1 MNTAL
6 FSGSDLDVVFSLVL
20 TMSLSASWIAAAVL
34 VLRLCLKRAPKWVN
48 VLLWGIVAVRLVLPV
63 SIESPLS
70 LLPRTE
76 AILPAAAAQP
86 IQTGTAPAVGSAA
99 AIASGAAM
107 RSQPGWTT
115 ILAWVWLVGIAVL
128 LLYTWIS
135 TQRLRRKVREAVRL
149 QGNIY
154 ETEHIASPFVL
165 GVLRPRIYL
174 PYHMD
179 SRDQEQVIAHE
190 QAHLRRGDH
199 VWKPLGFLLLT
210 IHWFNPLLWLSY
222 VLLCRDI
229 ELACDEK
236 VIKNLSCGQRA
247 DYMQALVTCSVN
259 RRRIAACPLAF
270 GEIGVKERVRS
281 VMHYK
286 KPTFWIILLAVA
298 ACVVLAVCFLTNP
311 IGFRYDAAAD
321 PIVSAKYFDARNH
334 TDPIAVDLSAAQ
346 IDELS
351 SRLDGLKNAKTSDTL
366 AGWTPMYQISAQ
378 LQDGSYIR
386 ANGYS
391 SADDTQVDIEWNDV
405 HYLVTD
411 REFQDYLSRICAG
424 ADVAAAEEASA
435 RETPALPADTNAAE
449 PEQPAESDALGE
461 KLAESDALG
470 EKLAETE
477 TEAEALDHDPVL
489 DAAISKAVL
498 DHYADAVQPGQIH
511 VESHVLLAQDDSSAD
526 TITVYLLVLQ
536 ETYSADGGTLT
547 MENGSYVPTA
557 ITFSLSTSSGPT
569 PLEYWEP
576 SDGSYSDD
584 IRAKFPSAAADE
596 ALQNDQAYIEDLKTV
611 CYQKALEAKNGAAS

>member
-48 VLLWGIVAVRLVLPV
+48 VLLWGIIAVRLVLPV

-76 AILPAAAAQP
+76 AILPAVTAQP
-86 IQTGTAPAVGSAA
+86 IQAGTAPAVGGAA

-107 RSQPGWTT
+107 RSQPGRTT

-179 SRDQEQVIAHE
+179 SRDREQVIAHE

-236 VIKNLSCGQRA
+236 VIKHLDCGQRA

-281 VMHYK
+281 VMNYK

-391 SADDTQVDIEWNDV
+391 SADDTQVDIEWNGV

-411 REFQDYLSRICAG
+411 REFQDYLSRVCVG
-424 ADVAAAEEASA
+424 VDVAAAEEASA

-461 KLAESDALG
+461 KLAE
-470 EKLAETE
+470 TE
-477 TEAEALDHDPVL
+477 TKAEALDHDPVL
-489 DAAISKAVL
+489 DDAISKAVL

-536 ETYSADGGTLT
+536 ETYSADGETLT

-584 IRAKFPSAAADE
+584 IRAKFPAAAADE
-596 ALQNDQAYIEDLKTV
+596 ALNDQAYIDALRSACEEQA
-611 CYQKALEAKNGAAS
+611 QKARTSTQG

>member
-76 AILPAAAAQP
+76 AILPAVTAQP
-86 IQTGTAPAVGSAA
+86 IQAGTAPAVGGAA

-107 RSQPGWTT
+107 RSQPGRTT

-179 SRDQEQVIAHE
+179 SRDREQVIAHE

-236 VIKNLSCGQRA
+236 VIKHLDCGQRA

-281 VMHYK
+281 VMNYK

-391 SADDTQVDIEWNDV
+391 SADDTQVDIEWNGV

-424 ADVAAAEEASA
+424 VDVAAAEEASA

-461 KLAESDALG
+461 KLAE
-470 EKLAETE
+470 TE
-477 TEAEALDHDPVL
+477 TKAEALDHDPVL
-489 DAAISKAVL
+489 DDAISKAVL

-536 ETYSADGGTLT
+536 ETYSADGETLT

-584 IRAKFPSAAADE
+584 IRAKFPAAAADE
-596 ALQNDQAYIEDLKTV
+596 ALNDQAYIDALRSACEEQA
-611 CYQKALEAKNGAAS
+611 QKARTSTQG

>member
-76 AILPAAAAQP
+76 AILPAVTAQP

-149 QGNIY
+149 RGNIY

-179 SRDQEQVIAHE
+179 SRDREQVIAHE
-190 QAHLRRGDH
+190 QAHLRRRDH

-236 VIKNLSCGQRA
+236 VIKHLDCGQRA

-270 GEIGVKERVRS
+270 GEIGVKERVKS
-281 VMHYK
+281 VMNYK
-286 KPTFWIILLAVA
+286 KPTFWIILLAAA

-351 SRLDGLKNAKTSDTL
+351 SRLDGLKNVKTSDTL

-391 SADDTQVDIEWNDV
+391 SADDTQVDIEWNGE

-411 REFQDYLSRICAG
+411 REFQDYLSRVCAG
-424 ADVAAAEEASA
+424 VDVAAAEEASA

-449 PEQPAESDALGE
+449 PEQPT
-461 KLAESDALG
+461 ESDALG

-489 DAAISKAVL
+489 DDAISKAVL
-498 DHYADAVQPGQIH
+498 DHYADTVQPGQIH

-536 ETYSADGGTLT
+536 ETYSADGETLT

-584 IRAKFPSAAADE
+584 IRAKFPAAAAEE
-596 ALQNDQAYIEDLKTV
+596 ALNDQAYIDALRSACEEQA
-611 CYQKALEAKNGAAS
+611 QKAQTSTQG

>member
-48 VLLWGIVAVRLVLPV
+48 VLLWGIVAVRLMLPF

-86 IQTGTAPAVGSAA
+86 IQTGTAPAVGGAA
-99 AIASGAAM
+99 AAASGAAM
-107 RSQPGWTT
+107 RSQPGRTT

-149 QGNIY
+149 RGNIY

-179 SRDQEQVIAHE
+179 SRDREQVIAHE

-270 GEIGVKERVRS
+270 GEIGVKERVKS
-281 VMHYK
+281 VMNYK

-411 REFQDYLSRICAG
+411 REFQDYLSRVCAG
-424 ADVAAAEEASA
+424 VDVAAAQDASA
-435 RETPALPADTNAAE
+435 EETPALPADTTAAE
-449 PEQPAESDALGE
+449 PEQP
-461 KLAESDALG
+461 AESDALG

-489 DAAISKAVL
+489 DDAISKAVL

-526 TITVYLLVLQ
+526 TLTVYLLVLQ
-536 ETYSADGGTLT
+536 ETYSADGETLT

-584 IRAKFPSAAADE
+584 IRAKFPAAAADE
-596 ALQNDQAYIEDLKTV
+596 ALNDQAYIDALRSACEEQA
-611 CYQKALEAKNGAAS
+611 QKARTSTQG

>member
-76 AILPAAAAQP
+76 AILPAVTAQP
-86 IQTGTAPAVGSAA
+86 IQAGTAPAVGGAA

-107 RSQPGWTT
+107 RSQPGRTT

-179 SRDQEQVIAHE
+179 SRDREQVIAHE

-236 VIKNLSCGQRA
+236 VIKHLDCGQRA

-270 GEIGVKERVRS
+270 GEIGVKERIRS
-281 VMHYK
+281 VMNYK

-366 AGWTPMYQISAQ
+366 AGWTPMCQISAQ

-391 SADDTQVDIEWNDV
+391 SADDTQVDIEWNGV

-411 REFQDYLSRICAG
+411 REFQDYLSRVCVG
-424 ADVAAAEEASA
+424 VDVAAAEEASA

-461 KLAESDALG
+461 KLAE
-470 EKLAETE
+470 TE
-477 TEAEALDHDPVL
+477 TKAEALDHDPVL
-489 DAAISKAVL
+489 DDAISKAVL

-536 ETYSADGGTLT
+536 ETYSADGETLT

-584 IRAKFPSAAADE
+584 IRAKFPAAAADE
-596 ALQNDQAYIEDLKTV
+596 ALNDQAYIDALRSACEEQA
-611 CYQKALEAKNGAAS
+611 QKARTSTQG